1 METKIIAEKKEKVKI
16 KKPKQYKVVM
26 HNDDFT
32 TMEFVVNI
40 LMTIFKKDINTS
52 NKIMMDVHKL
62 GRGIVG
68 VYPYDIATIRPIII
82 APKDDV
88 KVNRPTNNG
97 NNNGTSANSVTNN
110 TTCVFST
117 GALAIYEAT

>member
-1 METKIIAEKKEKVKI
+1 MENGIATVNKEKVKV
-16 KKPKQYKVVM
+16 KKPRQYKVVM

-52 NKIMMDVHKL
+52 NKIMMDVHKV

-68 VYPYDIATIRPIII
+68 IYPYDIAATKVAISLGMAKEEGFPFNITIE
-82 APKDDV
+82 
-88 KVNRPTNNG
+88 
-97 NNNGTSANSVTNN
+97 
-110 TTCVFST
+110 
-117 GALAIYEAT
+117 EA

>member
-1 METKIIAEKKEKVKI
+1 MQNGVATINKERVKVK
-16 KKPKQYKVVM
+16 KPRDYKVVM

-62 GRGIVG
+62 GKGIVG
-68 VYPYDIATIRPIII
+68 IYPYDIATT
-82 APKDDV
+82 
-88 KVNRPTNNG
+88 KV
-97 NNNGTSANSVTNN
+97 AM
-110 TTCVFST
+110 
-117 GALAIYEAT
+117 ALEMAKEEGFPFNITIEEA

>member
-1 METKIIAEKKEKVKI
+1 MENGIATVNKEKVKI
-16 KKPKQYKVVM
+16 KKPIHYKVVM

-40 LMTIFKKDINTS
+40 LMTVFKKDINTS

-68 VYPYDIATIRPIII
+68 IYPDDMATT
-82 APKDDV
+82 
-88 KVNRPTNNG
+88 KV
-97 NNNGTSANSVTNN
+97 
-110 TTCVFST
+110 
-117 GALAIYEAT
+117 ALALCMAKEEGFPFNITIEEA

>member
-1 METKIIAEKKEKVKI
+1 MENGVATINKERIKVK
-16 KKPKQYKVVM
+16 KPRDYKVVM

-62 GRGIVG
+62 GKGIVG
-68 VYPYDIATIRPIII
+68 IYPYDIATT
-82 APKDDV
+82 
-88 KVNRPTNNG
+88 KV
-97 NNNGTSANSVTNN
+97 AM
-110 TTCVFST
+110 
-117 GALAIYEAT
+117 ALEMAKEEGFPFNITIEEA

>member
-1 METKIIAEKKEKVKI
+1 MSTKESIREKTNIKI
-16 KKPKQYKVVM
+16 KEPKKYKVVM

-62 GRGIVG
+62 GKGIVG
-68 VYPYDIATIRPIII
+68 IYPYDIATT
-82 APKDDV
+82 
-88 KVNRPTNNG
+88 KV
-97 NNNGTSANSVTNN
+97 AM
-110 TTCVFST
+110 
-117 GALAIYEAT
+117 ALEMAKEEGFPFNITIEEA